1 MFIDLS
7 ILIEDA
13 RQIKCP
19 VRPILRGD
27 VFKSYRTRA
36 TGSLAE
42 WCEAGEWWQLMLIR
56 YAPRIDIVFFLGW
69 CQKGSGGLS
78 AACFFLSLSLSLLI
92 SNFIETLHFK
102 PRGLFIH
109 GLLRRFIVESEWFM
123 KRGFKGGP
131 LSSSLNTTSFRSGL
145 HSIWRHL
152 NDISI
157 LNTLWTGAASHCQHQ
172 IGVTHP
178 GFTPNWGGES

>member
-1 MFIDLS
+1 MPSPANF
-7 ILIEDA
+7 A
-13 RQIKCP
+13 RRRVQIVP
-19 VRPILRGD
+19 HSSDRL
-27 VFKSYRTRA
+27 
-36 TGSLAE
+36 
-42 WCEAGEWWQLMLIR
+42 
-56 YAPRIDIVFFLGW
+56 
-69 CQKGSGGLS
+69 SGGMMRGWRMMAADAHTICSENRHRLFPWVMPKRQWRAFGCLFLS
-78 AACFFLSLSLSLLI
+78 LSLSLSLSLLI